1 MDILNQV
8 TDLVTPTT
16 TSGGPSD
23 EFDTLIDSIDERIGK
38 SVTYYMDIKTQLD
51 KIKIPLNNMK
61 TWIGNQKGNLTVYDN
76 KIKSLEKDINKLT
89 DELKGATLSES
100 TSKLEIEGIT
110 KQLEECNKAKK
121 EIEDDKNVLSEKVQK
136 VTEAMRNWDKQLEG
150 NEDMEFKGDELKGM
164 VETIIAMSSNV
175 DEMISM
181 SKSLPLPPIS
191 PIPSSSENDNSPPP
205 PPSEND
211 SSSSSSSENDS
222 SFTINPMQQGQGKKR
237 KHIKTRR
244 KTHSRTRSKS
254 LKSKKSKKSN
264 KTKKL
269 KKLKHKH
276 SHKRSRK

>member
-1 MDILNQV
+1 MDILNQA
-8 TDLVTPTT
+8 TDLVTQTT
-16 TSGGPSD
+16 TSGPSD

-61 TWIGNQKGNLTVYDN
+61 TWLGNQKGNLTVYDN
-76 KIKSLEKDINKLT
+76 KIKSLEKDIKKLN

-121 EIEDDKNVLSEKVQK
+121 EIEDDKNVLSEKVKK

-164 VETIIAMSSNV
+164 VETIIAMSSDV

-191 PIPSSSENDNSPPP
+191 PIPPPSSSENDNSPPP
-205 PPSEND
+205 PSG
-211 SSSSSSSENDS
+211 NDS
-222 SFTINPMQQGQGKKR
+222 SFTINPMQQSTQQGQGKKR
-237 KHIKTRR
+237 KHIKTRQ

-254 LKSKKSKKSN
+254 SKSKKSKKSN

-276 SHKRSRK
+276 SRKRSRK